1 MIERPIDEPGD
12 EGPRSAIGARIDAQ
26 PSPEQPPNHDPSPRD
41 PFEASQQPAYAGFW
55 RRLAAYLVDS
65 FIVAIPTI
73 LLIESIGL
81 TAPDPA
87 AMLEA
92 PLEELA
98 VLLAAVYL
106 AQWPYFAGFEAS
118 SWQATPGKRLVR
130 VKVTDVH
137 GHRLGFAHATGR
149 YFAKLISEALLAIGY
164 LMIAFTAKKQGL
176 HDLIA
181 QSLVLE
187 R

>member
-1 MIERPIDEPGD
+1 MIERPPDEPGD
-12 EGPRSAIGARIDAQ
+12 EEPRSAIGARIDAQ
-26 PSPEQPPNHDPSPRD
+26 PHPDQPANHEPSPRD
-41 PFEASQQPAYAGFW
+41 PFEASKAPAYAGFW

-73 LLIESIGL
+73 LLIESMGL

-87 AMLEA
+87 GMFDA
-92 PLEELA
+92 PLEEMA
-98 VLLAAVYL
+98 VLLAVVYL

-130 VKVTDVH
+130 VKVTDVD
-137 GHRLGFAHATGR
+137 GHRLGFGHATGR

-164 LMIAFTAKKQGL
+164 LMIGFTAKKQGL
-176 HDLIA
+176 HDLLA
-181 QSLVLE
+181 RSLVVE